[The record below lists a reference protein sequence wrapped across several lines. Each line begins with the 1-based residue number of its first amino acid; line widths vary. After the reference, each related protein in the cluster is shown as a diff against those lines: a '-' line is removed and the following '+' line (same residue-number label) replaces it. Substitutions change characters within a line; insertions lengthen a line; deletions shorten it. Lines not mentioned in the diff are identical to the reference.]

1 MNIENLL
8 ENIKNAKSFSVDMC
22 KNTITLELEV
32 PGVQFN
38 CNWSKQ
44 KLIEVIKENTLNVSC
59 NNVSMKDANKNQ
71 VQLPIYEYVLLK
83 TDGYDIMSLGYHRIA
98 KNGEI

>member
-1 MNIENLL
+1 M
-8 ENIKNAKSFSVDMC
+8 
-22 KNTITLELEV
+22 
-32 PGVQFN
+32 
-38 CNWSKQ
+38 
-44 KLIEVIKENTLNVSC
+44 IEVIKENTLNASC

>member
-44 KLIEVIKENTLNVSC
+44 KLIEVIKENTLNAIC

>member
-1 MNIENLL
+1 MNIGNLL

-44 KLIEVIKENTLNVSC
+44 KLIEVIKENTLNASC

>member
-44 KLIEVIKENTLNVSC
+44 KLIEVIKENTLNASC

-83 TDGYDIMSLGYHRIA
+83 TDGYDVVDCILHS
-98 KNGEI
+98 

>member
-22 KNTITLELEV
+22 KNTITLELGV

-44 KLIEVIKENTLNVSC
+44 KLIEVIKENTLNASC

>member
-1 MNIENLL
+1 MNIGNLL

-44 KLIEVIKENTLNVSC
+44 KLIEVIKENTLNVIC

-83 TDGYDIMSLGYHRIA
+83 TDGYDIMSLGYHRID

>member
-8 ENIKNAKSFSVDMC
+8 ENIKNSKSFSVDMC

-38 CNWSKQ
+38 CNWTKQ
-44 KLIEVIKENTLNVSC
+44 KLIEVIKENTLNASC
-59 NNVSMKDANKNQ
+59 NNASMKDENKQ
-71 VQLPIYEYVLLK
+71 SISLPIYEYVLLK
-83 TDGYDIMSLGYHRIA
+83 TDNYDIMSLGYHRIA
-98 KNGEI
+98 KDGEI

>member
-8 ENIKNAKSFSVDMC
+8 ENIKDAKSFSVDMC

-44 KLIEVIKENTLNVSC
+44 KLIEVIKENTLNASC

>member
-38 CNWSKQ
+38 CN
-44 KLIEVIKENTLNVSC
+44 
-59 NNVSMKDANKNQ
+59 
-71 VQLPIYEYVLLK
+71 
-83 TDGYDIMSLGYHRIA
+83 
-98 KNGEI
+98 